1 MTRPDKTEPE
11 TTRPEKARLSWHL
24 SWRVPVAIAE
34 VPEAGRHVHLD
45 APEAARHEIATLAGL
60 RTLDS
65 LAADFDVTHRGDGLR
80 VRGVVRAR
88 VGQTCVVTL
97 EPLDNTVEETVDVS
111 FSPCASETDGD
122 KVDLDPSAPEPV
134 EPMRGG
140 ALDLAPLAVEFML
153 LGLDPYPRKPGVAF
167 EPVAVGDDT
176 EEAPPHP
183 FAGLAALQRGKSS
196 GNR

>member
-1 MTRPDKTEPE
+1 MTVPDKN
-11 TTRPEKARLSWHL
+11 RL

-34 VPEAGRHVHLD
+34 VSEAGRHVHLD
-45 APEAARHEIATLAGL
+45 APEPARHEIAALAGL

-65 LAADFDVTHRGDGLR
+65 LTADFDVTHRGDGLR

-97 EPLDNTVEETVDVS
+97 DPLDNTVEEAVDVS
-111 FSPCASETDGD
+111 FSPSVSKSEADLAL
-122 KVDLDPSAPEPV
+122 DLDPAAPEPV

-140 ALDLAPLAVEFML
+140 TLDLAAVAVEFVL

-183 FAGLAALQRGKSS
+183 FAGLAALQRNKSS
-196 GNR
+196 SNR